1 MRPRGLPTLTGMEIL
16 RSVVVLVHLVGFALL
31 FGAWVVEVVGRRV
44 RVTPLMSY
52 ALVISLVTGLAL
64 SAPWG
69 LDHDLN
75 YAKIGIKLVV
85 LIVIGALLGMGSA
98 RQKRTGTL
106 SAAIFWPIGIL
117 TLLNAALAVVWH

>member
-1 MRPRGLPTLTGMEIL
+1 MKPGLLTLTGMEIL
-16 RSVVVLVHLVGFALL
+16 RNVVILIHLVGFAVL
-31 FGAWVVEVVGRRV
+31 FGAWVVEAVGRRV
-44 RVTPLMSY
+44 RVTALMNY

-85 LIVIGALLGMGSA
+85 LLIIGALLGIGSA
-98 RQKRTGTL
+98 RQKRNGSL
-106 SAAIFWPIGIL
+106 SPAIFWPIGIL
-117 TLLNAALAVVWH
+117 TLLNAGLAVVWR